1 MNVGWAWDY
10 WNNSENNLEGYYM
23 MTDLLN
29 MKDCDL
35 NQGWLWNIRSDNDK
49 VTKIYEMTMIILLW
63 EVILLSINLYA

>member
-10 WNNSENNLEGYYM
+10 WDNSENNLEGDYM

-35 NQGWLWNIRSDNDK
+35 NEG
-49 VTKIYEMTMIILLW
+49 
-63 EVILLSINLYA
+63 